1 MSEKPFKSI
10 SRDFAAINKLCG
22 DGLSNKDASDF
33 AKVASGIHSVLSNW
47 QELMVESASQD
58 KGASTHKNYNNIALS
73 CTEDQ
78 YTKNFDI
85 LERDRL
91 DALDILKKKDNAY
104 LLTSLILA
112 GSVAPHSMKS
122 VDEEAYKTLKDYV
135 QTTLQGNSPATILND
150 PRKASMA
157 LLVWNSI
164 ANMHLEAL
172 EVEILRNQLSRKEAG
187 FKANANLTKELQK
200 ELDEVKTGKPPPTG
214 WRPLMVQ
221 GQLMNPPRGQD
232 GGGRGKRR
240 ASPKRRRRSAS
251 KKKRRRTKSRKKS
264 RGRKKRS

>member
-1 MSEKPFKSI
+1 MSDDTPFKNI
-10 SRDFAAINKLCG
+10 GKDFSVIDQLCKA
-22 DGLSNKDASDF
+22 GLSNRNASDF
-33 AKVASGIHSVLSNW
+33 ANVASGIHSVLSNW
-47 QELMVESASQD
+47 QELITESASQD
-58 KGASTHKNYNNIALS
+58 KKDDKYKNYGTVVLS
-73 CTEDQ
+73 CTEDE

-112 GSVAPHSMKS
+112 GSVAPQSMKN
-122 VDEEAYKTLKDYV
+122 VDTEAYKTLKDYIE
-135 QTTLQGNSPATILND
+135 TTLSGNSPSIILND

-172 EVEILRNQLSRKEAG
+172 EVEILKNQLSRKEAG
-187 FKANANLTKELQK
+187 FKANVSLTKELQK
-200 ELDEVKTGKPPPTG
+200 ELDQVKAGKAAPVPTI
-214 WRPLMVQ
+214 VVTQ
-221 GQLMNPPRGQD
+221 E

-240 ASPKRRRRSAS
+240 ASPKRRKRSAS

-264 RGRKKRS
+264 RGRGKKRS